1 MHVFGLTGGIASG
14 KSTVSARF
22 RARGLPVIDA
32 DAVAREVV
40 AKGSEGLAEVVSAFG
55 ARVLAADG
63 SLDRKALASVV
74 FADDALRK
82 KLNEILHPRIA
93 RTSAAKIGELSAQGH
108 PVAVYDAALLV
119 ENGLADAFRPLVV
132 VASPAA
138 LQVSR
143 IVARDDATED
153 EAWARVR
160 AQDPLDNKIALADFV
175 IDNSGSLADLEREA
189 DRVLDAVTDRLGVPR
204 LAPC

>member
-40 AKGSEGLAEVVSAFG
+40 AKGSDGLAEVVAAFG
-55 ARVLAADG
+55 ARVLADDG
-63 SLDRKALASVV
+63 ALDRKALASVV
-74 FADDALRK
+74 FADEALRK
-82 KLNEILHPRIA
+82 KLNGILHPRIA
-93 RTSAAKIGELSAQGH
+93 RASAAKIAELATSGH
-108 PVAVYDAALLV
+108 AVAVYDAALLV

-132 VASPAA
+132 VSSPDS

-143 IVARDDATED
+143 IVARDGSTEA

-160 AQDPLDNKIALADFV
+160 AQDPLANKVALADFV